1 MNVKVEGGSTF
12 GNVYVLPYIHCLLSE
27 RDGRWGGGGGRWYTV
42 LQISSDGHDR
52 MGPLFHVTFTWQ
64 LRPLLAW
71 QKFIKDLLR

>member
-1 MNVKVEGGSTF
+1 MKRLRATLHT
-12 GNVYVLPYIHCLLSE
+12 LPPFPAGWE
-27 RDGRWGGGGGRWYTV
+27 EGGGGVYTV

>member
-1 MNVKVEGGSTF
+1 METF
-12 GNVYVLPYIHCLLSE
+12 TCYLTYIASFPS
-27 RDGRWGGGGGRWYTV
+27 GMGGGVGGEWYTV

-64 LRPLLAW
+64 LRPLLAS

>member
-27 RDGRWGGGGGRWYTV
+27 RDGRWGGGGRWYTV